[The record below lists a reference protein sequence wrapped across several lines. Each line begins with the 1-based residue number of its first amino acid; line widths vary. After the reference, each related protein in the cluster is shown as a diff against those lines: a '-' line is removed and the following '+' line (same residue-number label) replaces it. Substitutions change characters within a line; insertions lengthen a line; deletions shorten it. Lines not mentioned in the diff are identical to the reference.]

1 MGSVLT
7 TMFKATFDNI
17 RPLVIVTTT
26 AVMLLGFGLV
36 SGMALD
42 IQPPNIV
49 GVVVMLWGL
58 FVAGILS
65 RSIVP

>member
-1 MGSVLT
+1 MGNVVT
-7 TMFKATFDNI
+7 TTFKATFDNI

-49 GVVVMLWGL
+49 GVVVTFWGL

-65 RSIVP
+65 RSLVP